1 MYTTET
7 MAASRDRPSINAQY
21 SHGDNADNT
30 HIKTAT
36 RAAYF
41 QYITRIAR
49 LTKLLNNR
57 ICALKNESLIAQ
69 ILFLTKMRKT
79 HLIIPQALEK

>member
-30 HIKTAT
+30 HIRTAT

-49 LTKLLNNR
+49 LIKWVKNR
-57 ICALKNESLIAQ
+57 NCALKKGLLIAQ
-69 ILFLTKMRKT
+69 FLFLSKIRKT
-79 HLIIPQALEK
+79 HLIIPKTLEK